1 MSLTYYFLSRIKSDT
16 NLGMGNTHPF
26 PLKAI
31 LLQVHNTTADK
42 PPHDNNTVENN
53 GSQLTGGALTSV
65 VMATMRR
72 VANLPCLHIT
82 DSNKK
87 ITQTNP
93 PSQPTPNSTL
103 LTIRVS
109 FAHQYIS
116 LSTFLSNSI
125 IGMRA
130 LCFGFHLCFLKLE
143 CYIYPL
149 HTHKCYP
156 QLLF

>member
-1 MSLTYYFLSRIKSDT
+1 MTFSRIISDH
-16 NLGMGNTHPF
+16 NRGMGNTHPL

-31 LLQVHNTTADK
+31 LLQVHNTTVDK

-87 ITQTNP
+87 QPKLNP
-93 PSQPTPNSTL
+93 PSQTTPNSTL
-103 LTIRVS
+103 LTIRVA
-109 FAHQYIS
+109 FAEQYIS
-116 LSTFLSNSI
+116 LSSFLFNSI

-149 HTHKCYP
+149 HIHKSHLYV
-156 QLLF
+156 LF

>member
-1 MSLTYYFLSRIKSDT
+1 MTLTYCFRSRMKSDP
-16 NLGMGNTHPF
+16 NLGMGNTHAF

-53 GSQLTGGALTSV
+53 GSQLTGGGLTSV

-82 DSNKK
+82 DTNKK
-87 ITQTNP
+87 TTQTKSP
-93 PSQPTPNSTL
+93 TQTTPNSTS

-109 FAHQYIS
+109 FAHQCIS
-116 LSTFLSNSI
+116 QSTFLFYCI

-149 HTHKCYP
+149 HTHKSYP
-156 QLLF
+156 YLLF